1 MNRTTADTSEFTE
14 HRIQR
19 GHMRSTRATMPG
31 PLRRSSSCTASR
43 ITFASTMLSPR
54 SLPPRDAASLPSTS

>member
-19 GHMRSTRATMPG
+19 GAHALYARHYAGTPPAFVLMHGFPDN
-31 PLRRSSSCTASR
+31 LRIYDAL
-43 ITFASTMLSPR
+43 AR